1 MANKLTTKST
11 KISKSMEI
19 ITIFMAK
26 TKEIKEIKKM
36 AMGVAMEI
44 KGILLFLI

>member
-1 MANKLTTKST
+1 M
-11 KISKSMEI
+11 MP
-19 ITIFMAK
+19 IFMVK

-36 AMGVAMEI
+36 AMGMAMEI